1 MNLFINIRDFLY
13 YNRKIILIFLFIC
26 IVIFFYLF
34 YEKNKNYNEEL
45 FLNNDI
51 YINEIEEDIQE
62 KYIVDIKGAVKFP
75 GTYELE
81 AGKRITD
88 VINLAGGIIDNADL
102 STINLSKK
110 ISDEMLIIIPKVSES
125 FNNNY
130 DYNNVVNNDG
140 KVSINYGTLNSLM
153 SINGIGEV
161 KAQAIIDYRNN
172 NGLFENIEDIK
183 NVNCIGNST
192 FEKIKDYIK
201 L

>member
-1 MNLFINIRDFLY
+1 
-13 YNRKIILIFLFIC
+13 
-26 IVIFFYLF
+26 
-34 YEKNKNYNEEL
+34 
-45 FLNNDI
+45 
-51 YINEIEEDIQE
+51 
-62 KYIVDIKGAVKFP
+62 
-75 GTYELE
+75 
-81 AGKRITD
+81 
-88 VINLAGGIIDNADL
+88 
-102 STINLSKK
+102 
-110 ISDEMLIIIPKVSES
+110 MLIIIPKVSES

-183 NVNCIGNST
+183 NVNGIGNST